1 MSDIPD
7 AAAPDS
13 ERLPKRAEDLIP
25 HGGPMCVI
33 DALTFAGEKSAES
46 RVTVREGSPF
56 LRRDGTVEETVFVEM
71 IAQCIAARN
80 GYDTAKEK
88 RKSQEGYLVGVK
100 SLKVTGCAR
109 AGDIL
114 TVKAAKY
121 AEYGGFG
128 VIEGSV
134 WREAEVLAQGEL
146 KVLQITGNVSV
157 SDAQV

>member
-56 LRRDGTVEETVFVEM
+56 LRRDGTVEETVFVTRPKRS
-71 IAQCIAARN
+71 AKAR
-80 GYDTAKEK
+80 
-88 RKSQEGYLVGVK
+88 
-100 SLKVTGCAR
+100 
-109 AGDIL
+109 
-114 TVKAAKY
+114 KA
-121 AEYGGFG
+121 
-128 VIEGSV
+128 IWSV
-134 WREAEVLAQGEL
+134 
-146 KVLQITGNVSV
+146 
-157 SDAQV
+157 